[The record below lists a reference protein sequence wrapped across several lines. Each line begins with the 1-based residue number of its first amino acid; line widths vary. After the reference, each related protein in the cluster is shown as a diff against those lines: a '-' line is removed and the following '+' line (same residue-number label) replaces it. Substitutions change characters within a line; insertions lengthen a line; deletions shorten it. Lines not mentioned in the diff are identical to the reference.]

1 MSAAEDLIDVQARA
15 RADRS
20 AQAAPTRSPSD
31 AAALPLAP
39 EPPFEARLAAIKAA
53 RNPLLEA
60 AQALLR
66 ILADM
71 PSELSRKQV
80 DALQRLLVREVTVFQ
95 SLCSSAQIK
104 HEHMVAASYVLCTA
118 IDEAANSTRWGG
130 ALEGGASDQAGP
142 AGVWAGAALAAKF
155 HGDVKGGD
163 KVFLL
168 IGRLAASPQEHIDLL
183 ELLHQVLGLGFE
195 GRYSNA
201 TNGRR
206 QLETI
211 RHRLLTL
218 LAAERGDVPH
228 ELSPHWRGERPGK
241 FRMLRSVPV
250 WVSVSLV
257 GLSVLG
263 LFAWYKYQLLQTS
276 ADVEARIVDIGRLR
290 SAAAPEPI
298 SAKPAAPVPERS
310 LRLKELL
317 APEIARETVSVEE
330 DGRHSTVTFKGD
342 DMFVAGQAHV
352 SAKLLP
358 VLGKVAAEINQVTGT
373 VQVVG
378 HSDNQPIRTPEFP
391 DNQVLSEKRAAAV
404 AAVLQS
410 RGVQPA
416 RLQIRGRGDGA
427 PLADNATAAG
437 RARNRRVDI
446 VVTQGEVSSESASG
460 SAASG
465 DARPTAGAASPP
477 PQAADGRATRR

>member
-1 MSAAEDLIDVQARA
+1 VKLMPE
-15 RADRS
+15 
-20 AQAAPTRSPSD
+20 SP
-31 AAALPLAP
+31 LEL
-39 EPPFEARLAAIKAA
+39 RLTAIKTA

-60 AQALLR
+60 AQPLLR
-66 ILADM
+66 VLSEM
-71 PSELSRKQV
+71 PRDLTLEGVNAFRSLLEHEVRRFQALCTEVQV
-80 DALQRLLVREVTVFQ
+80 R
-95 SLCSSAQIK
+95 
-104 HEHMVAASYVLCTA
+104 HERVVAASYVLCTA
-118 IDEAANSTRWGG
+118 IDEAANSTLWGG
-130 ALEGGASDQAGP
+130 AQAGRGSEQSGP
-142 AGVWAGAALAAKF
+142 AGVWAAKSLASTF
-155 HGDVKGGD
+155 HEDSKGGD

-298 SAKPAAPVPERS
+298 SAKPAAPVPGRP

-317 APEIARETVSVEE
+317 APEIARGTVSVEE

-342 DMFVAGQAHV
+342 YMFVAGQAHV

-391 DNQVLSEKRAAAV
+391 DNQALSEKRAAAV

-427 PLADNATAAG
+427 PVADNATAAG

-446 VVTQGEVSSESASG
+446 VVTQGEVSSESVSG

>member
-1 MSAAEDLIDVQARA
+1 MKKPEIVGPTETVQPRA
-15 RADRS
+15 VKL
-20 AQAAPTRSPSD
+20 SPES
-31 AAALPLAP
+31 PL
-39 EPPFEARLAAIKAA
+39 EARLAAIKAA

-60 AQALLR
+60 AQPLLR
-66 ILADM
+66 VLAGM
-71 PSELSRKQV
+71 PSDLPPEGVVAFRGLLEHEVRRFQV
-80 DALQRLLVREVTVFQ
+80 LCNEV
-95 SLCSSAQIK
+95 QIR
-104 HEHMVAASYVLCTA
+104 HERVVAASYVLCTA
-118 IDEAANSTRWGG
+118 IDEAANSTVWGG
-130 ALEGGASDQAGP
+130 APEGRVPEQSGP
-142 AGVWAGAALAAKF
+142 AGLWAAKSLASTF
-155 HGDVKGGD
+155 HEDSRGGD

-241 FRMLRSVPV
+241 FRLLRSVPV

-257 GLSVLG
+257 VLGVAG

-276 ADVEARIVDIGRLR
+276 EDVEARIVDIGRLR
-290 SAAAPEPI
+290 AAASPEAVP
-298 SAKPAAPVPERS
+298 AKPAPGRP

-317 APEIARETVSVEE
+317 APEIARGTVSVEE

-342 DMFVAGQAHV
+342 DMFVPGQAQV
-352 SAKLLP
+352 NARVLA

-378 HSDNQPIRTPEFP
+378 HSDNQPIRTSEFP
-391 DNQVLSEKRAAAV
+391 SNQILSEKRAAAV
-404 AAVLQS
+404 AAVLQA

-416 RLQIRGRGDGA
+416 RLQIRGRGDTA
-427 PLADNATAAG
+427 PVADNATAAG

-446 VVTQGEVSSESASG
+446 VVTQGEVSAEPASG
-460 SAASG
+460 NAASG
-465 DARPTAGAASPP
+465 DARPSQAGASSPP
-477 PQAADGRATRR
+477 QTADSGSTRR

>member
-1 MSAAEDLIDVQARA
+1 MSAAEDLIDLKARP
-15 RADRS
+15 RADHS
-20 AQAAPTRSPSD
+20 AQVAPARSPSE

-60 AQALLR
+60 AQELLR
-66 ILADM
+66 ILADT
-71 PSELSRKQV
+71 PSELSRKEV

-130 ALEGGASDQAGP
+130 ALEGGTSDQAGP
-142 AGVWAGAALAAKF
+142 AGVWAGMALAAKF

-228 ELSPHWRGERPGK
+228 DLSPHWRGERPGK

-257 GLSVLG
+257 SLGVLG
-263 LFAWYKYQLLQTS
+263 LFGWYKYQLLQTS

-290 SAAAPEPI
+290 SAAVPEPAP
-298 SAKPAAPVPERS
+298 AKHAVPGKP

-317 APEIARETVSVEE
+317 APEIARGTVSVEE

-342 DMFVAGQAHV
+342 DMFVPGQAQV
-352 SAKLLP
+352 SARLLP
-358 VLGKVAAEINQVTGT
+358 LLGKVAAEINQVTGT

-378 HSDNQPIRTPEFP
+378 HSDNQPIRTSEFP
-391 DNQVLSEKRAAAV
+391 SNQVLSEKRAAAV
-404 AAVLQS
+404 AAVLQA
-410 RGVQPA
+410 RGVQPG
-416 RLQIRGRGDGA
+416 RLQIRGRGDTA
-427 PLADNATAAG
+427 PVADNATAAG

-446 VVTQGEVSSESASG
+446 VVTQGEVSSEPASG
-460 SAASG
+460 SATGG
-465 DARPTAGAASPP
+465 DVKPTGGTASPP
-477 PQAADGRATRR
+477 PQAFDSRSTRR